1 MMIRWTRGGAGI
13 VAMSVQVLWEF
24 CERPGFGHDYRFRD
38 LHRERKTLLL
48 KGDPDY
54 ARGGLWAGHRCNFN
68 PRSGGVPG
76 TSRFADE
83 ELSRGILTP
92 FLAA

>member
-1 MMIRWTRGGAGI
+1 MRG
-13 VAMSVQVLWEF
+13 
-24 CERPGFGHDYRFRD
+24 
-38 LHRERKTLLL
+38 
-48 KGDPDY
+48 
-54 ARGGLWAGHRCNFN
+54 GGLWAGHRCNFN